1 MNFSVNKFLK
11 DRRLWMISIIIFIL
25 LITVFDKNNLIE
37 VWKLNQQLNE
47 LESQRDYYQQKITQ
61 DSTILE
67 NLKDDVFLERYARE
81 HYLMKRQGE
90 TIYIMQR
97 VEVRLRNS
105 HILMCLH

>member
-37 VWKLNQQLNE
+37 VWKLNHQLNE

-67 NLKDDVFLERYARE
+67 NLKDDTFLERYARE

-90 TIYIMQR
+90 TIYIIK
-97 VEVRLRNS
+97 E
-105 HILMCLH
+105 

>member
-61 DSTILE
+61 DSAILE
-67 NLKDDVFLERYARE
+67 NLKDDAFLERYARE

-90 TIYIMQR
+90 TIYIIK
-97 VEVRLRNS
+97 E
-105 HILMCLH
+105 

>member
-67 NLKDDVFLERYARE
+67 NLKDDALLERYARE

-90 TIYIMQR
+90 TIYIIK
-97 VEVRLRNS
+97 E
-105 HILMCLH
+105 

>member
-67 NLKDDVFLERYARE
+67 NLKDDTFLERYARE
-81 HYLMKRQGE
+81 HYLMKRRGE
-90 TIYIMQR
+90 TIYIIK
-97 VEVRLRNS
+97 E
-105 HILMCLH
+105 

>member
-67 NLKDDVFLERYARE
+67 NLKDDTFLERYARE

-90 TIYIMQR
+90 TIYIIK
-97 VEVRLRNS
+97 E
-105 HILMCLH
+105 

>member
-37 VWKLNQQLNE
+37 VWKLNQ
-47 LESQRDYYQQKITQ
+47 SQRDYYQQKITQ

-67 NLKDDVFLERYARE
+67 NLKDDAFLERYARE

-90 TIYIMQR
+90 TIYIIK
-97 VEVRLRNS
+97 E
-105 HILMCLH
+105 

>member
-1 MNFSVNKFLK
+1 
-11 DRRLWMISIIIFIL
+11 MISIIIFIL

-67 NLKDDVFLERYARE
+67 NLKDDVFPGALCPRT
-81 HYLMKRQGE
+81 LPDE
-90 TIYIMQR
+90 TSGRDNLYYQR

>member
-1 MNFSVNKFLK
+1 
-11 DRRLWMISIIIFIL
+11 MISIIIFIL

-67 NLKDDVFLERYARE
+67 NLKDYAFLERYARE

-90 TIYIMQR
+90 TIYIIK
-97 VEVRLRNS
+97 E
-105 HILMCLH
+105 

>member
-1 MNFSVNKFLK
+1 
-11 DRRLWMISIIIFIL
+11 MISIIIFIL

-61 DSTILE
+61 DSTSLE
-67 NLKDDVFLERYARE
+67 NLKDDAFLERYARE

-90 TIYIMQR
+90 TIYIIK
-97 VEVRLRNS
+97 E
-105 HILMCLH
+105 

>member
-1 MNFSVNKFLK
+1 
-11 DRRLWMISIIIFIL
+11 MISIIIFIL

-61 DSTILE
+61 DSTMLE
-67 NLKDDVFLERYARE
+67 NLKDVAFLERYARE

-90 TIYIMQR
+90 TIYIIK
-97 VEVRLRNS
+97 E
-105 HILMCLH
+105 

>member
-1 MNFSVNKFLK
+1 
-11 DRRLWMISIIIFIL
+11 MISIMIVIL

-61 DSTILE
+61 DSTSLE
-67 NLKDDVFLERYARE
+67 NLKDDAFLERYARE

-90 TIYIMQR
+90 TIYIIK
-97 VEVRLRNS
+97 E
-105 HILMCLH
+105 

>member
-47 LESQRDYYQQKITQ
+47 LE
-61 DSTILE
+61 
-67 NLKDDVFLERYARE
+67 NLKDDAFLERYARE

-90 TIYIMQR
+90 TIYIIK
-97 VEVRLRNS
+97 E
-105 HILMCLH
+105 

>member
-1 MNFSVNKFLK
+1 
-11 DRRLWMISIIIFIL
+11 MISIIIFIL

-61 DSTILE
+61 DSTILG
-67 NLKDDVFLERYARE
+67 NLKDDAFLERYARE

-90 TIYIMQR
+90 TIYIIK
-97 VEVRLRNS
+97 E
-105 HILMCLH
+105 

>member
-1 MNFSVNKFLK
+1 
-11 DRRLWMISIIIFIL
+11 MISIIIFIL

-67 NLKDDVFLERYARE
+67 NLKDDTFLERYARE

-90 TIYIMQR
+90 TIYIIR
-97 VEVRLRNS
+97 E
-105 HILMCLH
+105 

>member
-67 NLKDDVFLERYARE
+67 NLKDDANLERYARE

-90 TIYIMQR
+90 TIYIIK
-97 VEVRLRNS
+97 E
-105 HILMCLH
+105 

>member
-90 TIYIMQR
+90 TIYITR

>member
-1 MNFSVNKFLK
+1 
-11 DRRLWMISIIIFIL
+11 MISIIIFIL

-47 LESQRDYYQQKITQ
+47 LESQRDYYQQKIAQ

-67 NLKDDVFLERYARE
+67 NLKDDAFLERYARE

-90 TIYIMQR
+90 TIYIIK
-97 VEVRLRNS
+97 E
-105 HILMCLH
+105 

>member
-1 MNFSVNKFLK
+1 
-11 DRRLWMISIIIFIL
+11 MISIIIFIL

-67 NLKDDVFLERYARE
+67 NLKDDAFLERYARE
-81 HYLMKRQGE
+81 HYLMKRQGDNL
-90 TIYIMQR
+90 YHQR

>member
-67 NLKDDVFLERYARE
+67 NLKDDTFLERYARE
-81 HYLMKRQGE
+81 HYLRKRQVE
-90 TIYIMQR
+90 TIYIIK
-97 VEVRLRNS
+97 E
-105 HILMCLH
+105 

>member
-37 VWKLNQQLNE
+37 VWKLNQQ
-47 LESQRDYYQQKITQ
+47 SQRDYYQQKITQ

-67 NLKDDVFLERYARE
+67 NLKDDAFLERYARE

-90 TIYIMQR
+90 TIYIIK
-97 VEVRLRNS
+97 E
-105 HILMCLH
+105 

>member
-11 DRRLWMISIIIFIL
+11 RPQAVDDLDHYLYPVDNGFRQ
-25 LITVFDKNNLIE
+25 NNLIE

-67 NLKDDVFLERYARE
+67 NLKDDAFLERYARE
-81 HYLMKRQGE
+81 HYLMKRRGE
-90 TIYIMQR
+90 TIYIIK
-97 VEVRLRNS
+97 E
-105 HILMCLH
+105 